1 MVTISSVS
9 LSFSIY
15 NMITRQSVKC
25 LASCGQPSSRVVQ
38 ASSAPV
44 PSLHSSVQARGTDWT
59 PVVYFSRCSFRRLRV
74 SSWLP
79 SGCESAVS
87 LRVKESQQ
95 RTAFGLG
102 PSVRYG
108 PGAARSANE
117 TSDFYSS
124 RKPLCS
130 FQGRFGRV
138 LAGCAFLQCPSAWTG
153 GCLVLLQKGSHSSAG
168 LSAGTRSW
176 LVFGSC

>member
-1 MVTISSVS
+1 MPGI
-9 LSFSIY
+9 LW
-15 NMITRQSVKC
+15 
-25 LASCGQPSSRVVQ
+25 QPRVVQ

-44 PSLHSSVQARGTDWT
+44 PSLHSPAQARGTDWT
-59 PVVYFSRCSFRRLRV
+59 PVVYFSKCSFRRLHA

-79 SGCESAVS
+79 SGCESAML

-124 RKPLCS
+124 RKSLCS

-138 LAGCAFLQCPSAWTG
+138 LAGCVFLQCPSPWTA
-153 GCLVLLQKGSHSSAG
+153 GCSVLLQKGSRSSAG
-168 LSAGTRSW
+168 LSAGTQSW
-176 LVFGSC
+176 VVRGSC